1 MTKTEAKKR
10 AEKLRVLINEA
21 RHVYHV
27 ENRDLM
33 NPQILDQLKH
43 ELLEIE
49 TTYPDLITPDS
60 PSWRVA
66 GEVAKGFESV
76 RHASPVLSLEDV
88 FAFSELADWQK
99 KNEKILGE
107 KIEPYF
113 SEPKFD
119 GLTCVLTYRDGVLVL
134 GATRG
139 DGIWGEDVTNNVKTI
154 ESIPLR
160 LRGAWPAEVV
170 VRGEVIVERKE
181 FARINR
187 EQEKN
192 GDKPFA
198 NPRNL
203 AAGTLRQLDSAV
215 VAKRKLTLMAFEL
228 ATDCGQTTH
237 NEAHQLLKKMGF
249 MVSDLCEVCQNLDAV
264 EKFVRAMEIKREKLP
279 FQIDGTVVVVNDIK
293 KEKKLGSIGKTDR
306 WMTAYK
312 FSPEQAVA
320 KVLDIIVQ
328 VGRLGTITPV
338 AVLEPVQ
345 LAGTTVQ
352 RASLHNQDQIKK
364 LDVRIGDSVIV
375 QKAGDIIPEVVS
387 VVQKL
392 RPSGTREYH
401 FPKKC
406 PTCGTALE
414 QDVGLVAIYCPNPE
428 CPPQIAERLTHA
440 FSKSALNIDGVGVAM
455 AEALGASGL
464 KNFVEVFGLSENE
477 LKKAVPHF
485 VDLAPKKLISALEA
499 NKKIPL
505 ARFLVA
511 LSIPQVGVVAAG
523 ELAKNF
529 RTIKK
534 VAAATAEEINAIKNF
549 GPSVSA
555 EVSRFFRQKSV
566 AHILREADKV
576 GLKILPYKDASGPLA
591 GQTFLFTGTLGN
603 YSREQGKKLLEN
615 KGAEVRD
622 TFSKDLTAVIVGN
635 DPGSKLA
642 QARAA
647 GVKVLSENEFKK
659 LIQ

>member
-1 MTKTEAKKR
+1 MNKIEAKKR
-10 AEKLRVLINEA
+10 AEKLCVLINEA
-21 RHVYHV
+21 RHVYHM
-27 ENRDLM
+27 ENRDLLS
-33 NPQILDQLKH
+33 PQILDQLKH

-76 RHASPVLSLEDV
+76 RHAQPVLSLEDV
-88 FAFSELADWQK
+88 FAFSELSDWQK

-107 KIEPYF
+107 KLEPF
-113 SEPKFD
+113 FAEPKFD

-139 DGIWGEDVTNNVKTI
+139 DGKMGEDVTNNVKTM

-160 LRGAWPAEVV
+160 LKGSWPAEVV
-170 VRGEVIVERKE
+170 IRGEVIVDFKE

-192 GDKPFA
+192 GEKPFA

-228 ATDCGQTTH
+228 VTDCGQTTH
-237 NEAHQLLKKMGF
+237 QEAHQLLEKMGF
-249 MVSDLCEVCQNLDAV
+249 VVSDLCEVCKNLDIV
-264 EKFVRAMEIKREKLP
+264 EKYVRVMEIKREKLP

-293 KEKKLGSIGKTDR
+293 KEKKLGFIGKTDR

-320 KVLDIIVQ
+320 EVLDIIVQ

-392 RPSGTREYH
+392 RPSGTREFI

-406 PTCGTALE
+406 PVCGATLE
-414 QDVGLVAIYCPNPE
+414 QEGDLVAIYCPNPE

-440 FSKSALNIDGVGVAM
+440 FSKTALNIDGVGVAV
-455 AEALGASGL
+455 AEALGAAGI
-464 KNFVEVFGLSENE
+464 KNFVEVFGLDEAE

-485 VDLAPKKLISALEA
+485 VDLAPKKLISALRA
-499 NKKIPL
+499 NNKIPL

-511 LSIPQVGVVAAG
+511 LSIPQVGVVAAV

-529 RTIKK
+529 KTIEK
-534 VAAATAEEINAIKNF
+534 VTAASAEEINAIKNF
-549 GPSVSA
+549 GPIVSA
-555 EVSRFFRQKSV
+555 EASRFFKQKSV

-576 GLKILPYKDASGPLA
+576 GLTILPYKNSSGPLA
-591 GQTFLFTGTLGN
+591 GQTFLFTGTLEN
-603 YSREQGKKLLEN
+603 YSRNEAKKFLEN

-622 TFSKDLTAVIVGN
+622 AFSKDLTAVIAGR
-635 DPGSKLA
+635 DPGSKLV

-647 GVKVLSENEFKK
+647 GVKILNEKEFKK
-659 LIQ
+659 LVK